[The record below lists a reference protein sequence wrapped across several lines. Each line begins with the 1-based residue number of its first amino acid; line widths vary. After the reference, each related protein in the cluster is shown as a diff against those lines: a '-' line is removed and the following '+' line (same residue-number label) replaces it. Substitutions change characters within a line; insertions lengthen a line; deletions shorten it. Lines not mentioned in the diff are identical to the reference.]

1 MKLVKKSIILT
12 MIMLIVLS
20 ILISTCSLGVSKTDI
35 QGFSGSLANVSD
47 AQNTVS
53 NVLNGLIS
61 ATRIIGAAVAII
73 ILIVI
78 ACKYIIASAGDRA
91 DIKKYA
97 MNYIIGAVILFAA
110 TGILGIIQTFVN
122 EATGG
127 AAGGNNT

>member
-20 ILISTCSLGVSKTDI
+20 ILISTCSLGVSKADV
-35 QGFSGSLANVSD
+35 QVFSGSLDNVSD

>member
-1 MKLVKKSIILT
+1 
-12 MIMLIVLS
+12 MLIVFS
-20 ILISTCSLGVSKTDI
+20 ILISTNSLCVTDTDI
-35 QGFSGSLANVSD
+35 NLFKGSVDDVPD
-47 AQNTVS
+47 AKNTVS

-61 ATRIIGAAVAII
+61 ATRVIGAAVAII

-127 AAGGNNT
+127 AASGNVT